1 MIHDIKYIN
10 NRCVTVVRHSHSDS
24 DLSIS
29 TVHHANFLIIKSCH
43 SIWTC
48 VTDEMMPR
56 HRIFVCTIV
65 LLTQVTADDD
75 VGISFFN
82 IFRLIIWYV
91 PLCLRIARFRFVQY
105 NRLITRTVHEAM
117 CVMCVYERSTA
128 QWWWQGNRSRSSM
141 GESERKKRKN
151 IIIYWRMR
159 MKSDE
164 SVVTLQNVF
173 VTFSVPQKQRI
184 SSQNDSSLHSAS
196 VQWNGI
202 VVSLPNAIDNLTS
215 AKPTPIALRRI
226 IFEQIFAIVQLNG
239 QDVDD
244 LFDHCYGVLAHVT
257 TSNMLK
263 LIVVVLLEY
272 RSIFKIKNQKRPW
285 RRTGVVLWIC

>member
-1 MIHDIKYIN
+1 MNLCDGRNDATAPHFRMY
-10 NRCVTVVRHSHSDS
+10 TV
-24 DLSIS
+24 
-29 TVHHANFLIIKSCH
+29 
-43 SIWTC
+43 
-48 VTDEMMPR
+48 
-56 HRIFVCTIV
+56 
-65 LLTQVTADDD
+65 LTQVMADDD

-117 CVMCVYERSTA
+117 CDVCVCMNAALRNDDDRETA
-128 QWWWQGNRSRSSM
+128 VAAAWVRA
-141 GESERKKRKN
+141 SERREKKHN
-151 IIIYWRMR
+151 YYWRMR

-164 SVVTLQNVF
+164 SVVRVVTLQNGF
-173 VTFSVPQKQRI
+173 VTFSVPQMQRI

-226 IFEQIFAIVQLNG
+226 IFVQIFAIVQLNG

-263 LIVVVLLEY
+263 LIVVVLL
-272 RSIFKIKNQKRPW
+272 
-285 RRTGVVLWIC
+285 